1 MASLYEINQ
10 RIMECV
16 DPETGE
22 LIDPESLEALVME
35 KELKIENVALW
46 IKNLQ
51 SDALAYKAE
60 KEAFAEREKKATDKA
75 ESLKAWLAMALAGQK
90 FSTARCAVSF
100 RKSEK
105 VEVDDVDSLP
115 DELKTAKT
123 TFDPDK
129 KAIKA
134 LLKEGKEVSGC
145 RLIESLNTHIK

>member
-1 MASLYEINQ
+1 MSTLYEINQ

-16 DPETGE
+16 DQETGE
-22 LIDPESLEALVME
+22 LIDPENLEALVME
-35 KELKIENVALW
+35 KEQKIENVALW

-60 KEAFAEREKKATDKA
+60 KEAFAERERKATVKA
-75 ESLKAWLAMALAGQK
+75 EQLKAWIAMALAGQK
-90 FSTARCAVSF
+90 FSSARCAVSF

-115 DELKTAKT
+115 AELKTEKI

-145 RLIESLNTHIK
+145 RLVESLNTQIK

>member
-10 RIMECV
+10 RILECV

-22 LIDPESLEALVME
+22 LIDPENLEALVME

-60 KEAFAEREKKATDKA
+60 KEAFAEREKKATAKV
-75 ESLKAWLAMALAGQK
+75 ESLKGWLAMALAGQK

-115 DELKTAKT
+115 AELKTQKV

-145 RLIESLNTHIK
+145 RLVESLNTQIK

>member
-60 KEAFAEREKKATDKA
+60 KEAFAKREAAANAKA
-75 ESLKAWLAMALAGQK
+75 ESLKGWLAMALAGQK
-90 FSTARCAVSF
+90 FSSTRCAVSF

-115 DELKTAKT
+115 AELKTQKV